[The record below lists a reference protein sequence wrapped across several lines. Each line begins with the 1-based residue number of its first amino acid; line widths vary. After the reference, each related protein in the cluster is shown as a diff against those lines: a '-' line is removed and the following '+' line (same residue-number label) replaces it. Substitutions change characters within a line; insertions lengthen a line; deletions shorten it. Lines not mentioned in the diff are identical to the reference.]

1 MGELT
6 AQLLPL
12 TSGAEELMECV
23 GELCGAMLAA
33 PGVHYWLLSLL
44 ECRGHLALQL
54 APSLIDSLAL
64 QQELRQALRCGDAGD
79 GFTCDDL
86 LALADQC
93 ARNRGDAFLTER
105 DIACVILTKA
115 GYALDAPDAEA
126 MSDTDCETI
135 YLNFDDD
142 VEEIASSVA
151 THTPLLDTLG
161 IDLTQAAREGTLNPV
176 VGREE
181 EIQLVIETLCRR
193 TKRNP
198 ALIGP
203 AGVGKTAIVEGLALR
218 IADGKVPDALGQLR
232 IVMLSVTALVANCKL
247 VGEFEERMTALI
259 KEASQPGIVLFIDEA
274 HTMMGAGAA
283 GRNDMANII
292 KPALA
297 RGSIACIAATTDEE
311 YRLYI
316 ETDSA
321 LERRFQPVR
330 VQELTPEQ
338 TLQVLTHLREQL
350 GRQRGVEVPRALLE
364 WIVNFAGQYLHNR
377 FFPDKAVDVLEQCVA
392 YGLTQGKTV
401 LEQSDVEIIAR
412 RMVGMPLAVDER
424 LAQLREEL
432 AHNCLLPEETTHAL
446 IQRLEVTLRGFDVNA
461 ARPNAVVMLF
471 GDAATQADLLCE
483 TIATCLFG
491 APDRIVTFD
500 FARFL
505 SHADITMLVG
515 SPPGYIGYE
524 GRVSLHQVLQM
535 PWCVL
540 RCENLHAAHPSAR
553 EILTQ
558 GLRSGVITLA
568 DGKRVFLSD
577 TIVVLTA
584 DVPTNGHGQWGFEPT
599 TMPPVDPRE
608 KAAGVLGLELVSQA
622 DITCMKLCTN
632 RDAQRHWLEETL
644 LHELSERFRPQGVRL
659 CYDASLF
666 PWLLSRGSLRFTQ
679 TDWERLIDQELC
691 PLIFPHLPAARPQHE
706 MLLELTIE
714 NGACVVERRSEC

>member
-1 MGELT
+1 MGELI
-6 AQLLPL
+6 AQALPL
-12 TSGAEELMECV
+12 SSGAQELMECV
-23 GELCGAMLAA
+23 GELCGTTSTT
-33 PGVHYWLLSLL
+33 PGLNCWLLSLL

-54 APSLIDSLAL
+54 APSLIDPLNR
-64 QQELRQALRCGDAGD
+64 QQELRQSLRCGDAGD
-79 GFTCDDL
+79 CLSREEILT
-86 LALADQC
+86 LANQC
-93 ARNRGDAFLTER
+93 ACNRGDETLTEH
-105 DIACVILTKA
+105 DLACVILTKA
-115 GYALDAPDAEA
+115 GYALDAQDAEA
-126 MSDTDCETI
+126 LSDTDCETI

-142 VEEIASSVA
+142 SEETLAPIA
-151 THTPLLDTLG
+151 TNTPLLDKLG
-161 IDLTQAAREGTLNPV
+161 IDLTRAAREGTLNPV
-176 VGREE
+176 VGRED
-181 EIQLVIETLCRR
+181 EIQLIIETLCRR

-203 AGVGKTAIVEGLALR
+203 AGVGKTAIVEGLARR
-218 IADGKVPDALGQLR
+218 IADGEVPAALGQLR

-259 KEASQPGIVLFIDEA
+259 TEASQPGIVLFIDEA

-297 RGSIACIAATTDEE
+297 RGTIACIAATTDEE

-392 YGLTQGKTV
+392 YGLTQGKTT

-446 IQRLEVTLRGFDVNA
+446 IQRLGVTLRGFDVNA
-461 ARPNAVVMLF
+461 ARPNAVVLLL
-471 GDAATQADLLCE
+471 GDAETQTDLLCE
-483 TIATCLFG
+483 TMATCLFG
-491 APDRIVTFD
+491 APDRVVTFD

-577 TIVVLTA
+577 TLVVLTA
-584 DVPTNGHGQWGFEPT
+584 DVPTNGHGQWGFEPAA
-599 TMPPVDPRE
+599 MPPVDLRE
-608 KAAGVLGLELVSQA
+608 KAAGILGPELVSQA
-622 DITCMKLCTN
+622 DITCFELCTN

-644 LHELSERFRPQGVRL
+644 LHELSERFRAQGVCL

-679 TDWERLIDQELC
+679 TDWERLIDQDLC
-691 PLIFPHLPAARPQHE
+691 PLILPHLPATRPRQE
-706 MLLELTIE
+706 LLLRLTIE
-714 NGACVVERRSEC
+714 NGACVVERRSDC